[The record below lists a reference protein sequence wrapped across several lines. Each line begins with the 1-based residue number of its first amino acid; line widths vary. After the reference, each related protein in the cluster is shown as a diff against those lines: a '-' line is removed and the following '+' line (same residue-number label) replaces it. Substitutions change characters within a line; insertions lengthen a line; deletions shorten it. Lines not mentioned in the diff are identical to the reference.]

1 MNICLSPKGMKN
13 SPGTKSREKA
23 KKARPPFPRPGE
35 PAEQGRGGSA
45 FLQWL
50 NFWFL
55 GWLSTLTLAPRLQG
69 ECVGVACLPKEG
81 GFLGFPRIVPHIRHF
96 YRR

>member
-23 KKARPPFPRPGE
+23 KKPGLHSPGPGE

-50 NFWFL
+50 TFWFL

-69 ECVGVACLPKEG
+69 ECVGVACLPREG
-81 GFLGFPRIVPHIRHF
+81 SFWAFQE
-96 YRR
+96 